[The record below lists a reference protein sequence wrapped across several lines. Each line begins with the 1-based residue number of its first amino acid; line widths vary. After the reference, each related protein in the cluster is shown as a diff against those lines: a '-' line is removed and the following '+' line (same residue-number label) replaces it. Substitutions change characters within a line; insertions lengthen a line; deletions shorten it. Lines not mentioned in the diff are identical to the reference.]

1 MTMHLLPVFYTTT
14 NFKSRKKKRKVTDK
28 ERLLQ
33 EKHDKFLTKMGVKK
47 NYKRKATPLKTEQS
61 VVKLPE
67 KNIYDYDWSPCLKGK
82 KSTLTKSY
90 TIGQAYNKGNLVVL
104 SNEES
109 KDSNTGKR
117 R

>member
-47 NYKRKATPLKTEQS
+47 NYKRKATPLKYDGPKLELPR
-61 VVKLPE
+61 VVDTSTWLPCT
-67 KNIYDYDWSPCLKGK
+67 KNTKPE
-82 KSTLTKSY
+82 LT
-90 TIGQAYNKGNLVVL
+90 TNVVVGQAYNKGNLVVL
-104 SNEES
+104 SNSET
-109 KDSNTGKR
+109 KDSSTGKR